1 MISAPVQVGR
11 VRRRRHLHLAAV
23 VTAVGCLS
31 AAGAATAGAVDKHPS
46 HAANTITVYA
56 FQEGSLI
63 VVPGTS
69 PSALSQGDEE
79 IVNDQLTATHAGPN
93 GYHIFGHDAGVCT
106 FTRIVN
112 SHDGLAN
119 CDVTAVLKGGS
130 LTAQGVIEISAG
142 AVEPSDLAITGGT
155 GKYATS
161 RGTVHIK
168 DTTGHEIFTIN
179 LR

>member
-1 MISAPVQVGR
+1 V
-11 VRRRRHLHLAAV
+11 AAV
-23 VTAVGCLS
+23 VTAVVCL
-31 AAGAATAGAVDKHPS
+31 AVGAAAAGAVDKHRS
-46 HAANTITVYA
+46 RAANTITVYA

-69 PSALSQGDEE
+69 ASALSQGDQK

-93 GYHIFGHDAGVCT
+93 GYHIIGHDAGVCT

-112 SHDGLAN
+112 SHDGLAD

-130 LTAQGVIEISAG
+130 LTAQGVVEIRAG
-142 AVEPSDLAITGGT
+142 AVQPTDLAITGGT

-161 RGTVHIK
+161 RGTVHVK